1 MNSTRWMLAAC
12 LVLAAG
18 CKKDG
23 AADEAPAASAP
34 APAEGADPSLAAAGA
49 VAEAAPAG
57 EGAAAATATA
67 GELPPEE
74 ERKIASALS
83 GAPDERPG
91 LDAQLKAGKAAA
103 GKDLVAVGASGQAR
117 VIATA
122 SKVLADT
129 DTYTVSLAAPG
140 AVTAG
145 GEGAATVKVVPKG
158 VWKLNDEFPT
168 KLTVTAPAG
177 VSVKKAEQKVKD
189 AVSFGEKEG
198 RWSVEFTAQSAG
210 DKAFKGVVKFA
221 VCTPESCIPKK
232 EELAWNVK
240 VE

>member
-1 MNSTRWMLAAC
+1 MNSTRWMLAAS
-12 LVLAAG
+12 LVLAVG
-18 CKKDG
+18 CKKEG
-23 AADEAPAASAP
+23 APADEAPAAAP
-34 APAEGADPSLAAAGA
+34 APAESTAAPAAAVAEPPPEASEPSLAAALT
-49 VAEAAPAG
+49 VP
-57 EGAAAATATA
+57 EGAGAASSKKL
-67 GELPPEE
+67 ED
-74 ERKIASALS
+74 ALTN
-83 GAPDERPG
+83 A
-91 LDAQLKAGKAAA
+91 KGK
-103 GKDLVAVGASGQAR
+103 GDMVAVGASGQAK

-140 AVTAG
+140 QVTAG

-168 KLTVTAPAG
+168 KLTVTPPAG

-189 AVSFGEKEG
+189 AVAFGEKEG